1 MHEGARRQVIP
12 ARTSLHEVCRQG
24 EGRPAEADEGSP
36 RGRTAGLGQSG
47 SGALAHPWAPA
58 WGAGGPEL
66 ADGEAHSG
74 LDGAC
79 ARLPDGVL
87 RVAVRDQ
94 AGDVVGRAHRLV
106 EDGAHARLDSHAQS
120 GQPQRHHDVGEEDG
134 GVHSVPAHGLK
145 RELGG
150 EVGIEAG
157 VEHARAGVRPG
168 SPVLRQAPAR
178 LAHEP
183 HGGARGPRARE
194 CLEQGRR
201 RIRRGTALARIW

>member
-1 MHEGARRQVIP
+1 MIP

-94 AGDVVGRAHRLV
+94 AGDVVGRT
-106 EDGAHARLDSHAQS
+106 GSS
-120 GQPQRHHDVGEEDG
+120 KTGPT
-134 GVHSVPAHGLK
+134 
-145 RELGG
+145 
-150 EVGIEAG
+150 
-157 VEHARAGVRPG
+157 PG
-168 SPVLRQAPAR
+168 SIRTLSPASR
-178 LAHEP
+178 SGTMMSEKKTAASTP
-183 HGGARGPRARE
+183 
-194 CLEQGRR
+194 CRR
-201 RIRRGTALARIW
+201 TG